1 MKQKSKTRRSPK
13 RRYHIRNW
21 QEYNQALV
29 QRGSLT
35 LWVETAALDG
45 WLNQERSGKP
55 GASNTYS
62 EVAIAT
68 GLTLK
73 AVYRLPLRAAQGLLA
88 SVLHLLGQAALPVPD
103 YSTLSR
109 RQKTLAVTLPRP
121 TQCQGLHL
129 VVDSTGCKL
138 YGEGEWKVRQ
148 HGYSKRRTWRKLH
161 LGVDAATG
169 EIVAAVLTTNDV
181 ADGAVLEDL
190 IAQVPEPIAQ
200 LSGDGSYDQRPC
212 YELLRQRQQAQDH
225 PLRVTIPPRHGAR
238 IWQHGNS
245 HEERLA
251 RDENLRRVRQVGR
264 QRWKAESGYHQRS
277 LAETTMSRYKGS
289 FGGKLSARQFE
300 AQATEAFI
308 QCAVLNKMT
317 SLGRPD
323 SYAV

>member
-29 QRGSLT
+29 QRGALT
-35 LWVETAALDG
+35 LWVEAAALAG
-45 WLNQERSGKP
+45 WRHQGRTGKP

-73 AVYRLPLRAAQGLLA
+73 AVYGLPLRAAQGCLA
-88 SVLHLLGQAALPVPD
+88 SGLRLLGETAWPVPD

-109 RQKTLAVTLPRP
+109 RRKTLTVVLPRSS
-121 TQCQGLHL
+121 QSQRLHL

-161 LGVDAATG
+161 LGVAETTG
-169 EIVAAVLTTNDV
+169 AIVAAMMTTNDV

-212 YELLRQRQQAQDH
+212 YELLRQRQQAQEQ
-225 PLRVTIPPRHGAR
+225 PLRVTIPPRQGAR

-245 HEERLA
+245 QQERLA
-251 RDENLRRVRQVGR
+251 RAN
-264 QRWKAESGYHQRS
+264 RS
-277 LAETTMSRYKGS
+277 
-289 FGGKLSARQFE
+289 
-300 AQATEAFI
+300 
-308 QCAVLNKMT
+308 V
-317 SLGRPD
+317 
-323 SYAV
+323 